1 MITREPYRCPTC
13 TSLFAR
19 WGYQGLFFMQQ
30 MGQAVLMTGKAVMY
44 MPLMFGKRN
53 RHEVIYQLFFTG
65 IKSLPVLS
73 VVALFTGM
81 IFAVQTGMELARFGQ
96 EVQVGGAVTVVMLR
110 EMGPFMTGLIIA
122 ASVGSSIS
130 AQLGTMTVSEEI
142 AALEIMSI
150 DPVRYLVMPRLVAL
164 LAMMPLLTL
173 FTNILSV
180 AGGGI
185 IGFTQLGISPQA
197 YLDNAVSY
205 ATVKDLYTGLFKAFC
220 FGAIICAVAC
230 HTGFSTTG
238 GAVGVGRAT
247 RQTVVV
253 SFLVILITGFILTKL
268 FYG

>member
-1 MITREPYRCPTC
+1 MIIREPYQCPAC
-13 TSLFAR
+13 SSLFAR
-19 WGYQGLFFMQQ
+19 WGYSGLFFMQQ
-30 MGQAVLMTGKAVMY
+30 MGQAVMMTLRAGMFI
-44 MPLMFGKRN
+44 PLMFGKRN
-53 RHEVIYQLFFTG
+53 RAEVVYQLFFTG

-81 IFAVQTGMELARFGQ
+81 IFAVQTGIELARFGQ

-173 FTNILSV
+173 YTDVLAV
-180 AGGGI
+180 AGGAI
-185 IGFTQLGISPQA
+185 IGFTQLGIDPQA
-197 YLDNAVSY
+197 YLDNAVQY
-205 ATVKDLYTGLFKAFC
+205 ATVKDLYTGLIKAFC
-220 FGAIICAVAC
+220 FGAIICTVAC
-230 HTGFSTTG
+230 HTGFATTG

-247 RQTVVV
+247 RQTVVT